1 MKTQHSLRLS
11 ARNSALVLTTLLASM
26 CANAT
31 DLEINPVRVNLST
44 QQKSGVIVIRNNS
57 DTPATI
63 EAKALLWSQADSKDV
78 LEATRELLVTP
89 PSFVIPA
96 HGTQTV
102 RTALRRSADPAHELS
117 YRISFNEIP
126 APAASGVTGLRVAL
140 QVGIPVFVKAS
151 HGKSVSNAE
160 WKVARAADGKFNV
173 SLKNTGNA
181 HVQVQEFLVMNTSG
195 VDVIAEQRG
204 ATYVLQGQTHEWQ
217 LTSPNPEKF
226 TTGQL
231 RIKATTDAG
240 DSDNKLDIAGQ

>member
-1 MKTQHSLRLS
+1 
-11 ARNSALVLTTLLASM
+11 
-26 CANAT
+26 
-31 DLEINPVRVNLST
+31 
-44 QQKSGVIVIRNNS
+44 
-57 DTPATI
+57 
-63 EAKALLWSQADSKDV
+63 
-78 LEATRELLVTP
+78 
-89 PSFVIPA
+89 
-96 HGTQTV
+96 
-102 RTALRRSADPAHELS
+102 
-117 YRISFNEIP
+117 
-126 APAASGVTGLRVAL
+126 
-140 QVGIPVFVKAS
+140 VKAS
-151 HGKSVSNAE
+151 HGKSASNAE

-240 DSDNKLDIAGQ
+240 DSDNKLDIAVQ

>member
-1 MKTQHSLRLS
+1 MNTQHNLHHSVCKS
-11 ARNSALVLTTLLASM
+11 AFALTTLFASL

-44 QQKSGVIVIRNNS
+44 QQKSGVILIRNNS
-57 DTPATI
+57 NEPATM

-102 RTALRRSADPAHELS
+102 RTALRRSSDPAHELS

-126 APAASGVTGLRVAL
+126 APTEPGVTGLRVAL

-151 HGKSVSNAE
+151 RGKSASNAE
-160 WKVARAADGKFNV
+160 WKVARAADGKLNV

-181 HVQVQEFLVMNTSG
+181 HVQVQEFKVTNSSG
-195 VDVIAEQRG
+195 ADVIAEQRG

-240 DSDNKLDIAGQ
+240 DSDNKLEIAVQ